1 MSKDYSRDLFKQ
13 VQELMVKCDNLS
25 QDMKIQKKDYEK
37 RIEILEDKVEK
48 LETENKKLKDD
59 NDRLKKQISK
69 NSNNSS
75 KPPSSDIKKN
85 IPNNREKTG
94 KKAGRAKGSRCAF
107 SR

>member
-25 QDMKIQKKDYEK
+25 QDMKIQKKDY
-37 RIEILEDKVEK
+37 DEK
-48 LETENKKLKDD
+48 LEKLTKENKELKEKNEKLT
-59 NDRLKKQISK
+59 NEVDRLKKQINK

-75 KPPSSDIKKN
+75 RPPSSDIKKN

-94 KKAGRAKGSRCAF
+94 KKAGRAKGSHCAF